1 MVTFRHPGAIAI
13 AEATELFT
21 LAESLGGV
29 ESLVEVP
36 HAMTH
41 RTLGD
46 STAAVPADCVRLS
59 CGVEDPEDLV
69 EDLRR
74 ALAAAAQ
81 RSAAGQAMR

>member
-1 MVTFRHPGAIAI
+1 
-13 AEATELFT
+13 
-21 LAESLGGV
+21 
-29 ESLVEVP
+29 
-36 HAMTH
+36 
-41 RTLGD
+41 
-46 STAAVPADCVRLS
+46 S